1 MKTTPVKLKSKR
13 NKTKM
18 AHKLKTNSP
27 DAGTNLSLLDVGF
40 EIDLVD
46 GTVAIKDGQLVIT
59 KGSAIALTLPP
70 PTAGLPTAAV
80 PGDDG
85 KVLRITSTTPFAHV
99 ITCSQGFNGKGAS
112 GTATFGAAK
121 GNGMV
126 LMAHQGQWYNVSQ
139 TGITYA

>member
-1 MKTTPVKLKSKR
+1 MP
-13 NKTKM
+13 
-18 AHKLKTNSP
+18 HKLKTTSP
-27 DAGTNLSLLDVGF
+27 DAGTNLALLDVGF

-59 KGSAIALTLPP
+59 KATAIALTLPP
-70 PTAGLPTAAV
+70 PTAGLPTAAT

-85 KVLRITSTTPFAHV
+85 KILRITSTTAVAHV
-99 ITCSQGFNGKGAS
+99 ITCSQGFNAKGS
-112 GTATFGAAK
+112 PGTATFGAAK

-126 LMAHQGQWYNVSQ
+126 LMAHQGQWYNVSN